1 MNRRE
6 PHVTRDV
13 DNGPAPGRVGMKR
26 RGARAMR
33 ILFNVLWHI
42 PCLGFLTAILAWL
55 VGLVLTA
62 TVVGS
67 PVGLGLMEYAK
78 FLFAP
83 FTRRM
88 LRREDVVGTY
98 TSKTWRVWSTL
109 VLVVYFPVG
118 VALLVLGVMQV
129 LLIVVTFT
137 LTIVGIIFGL
147 TGAHVLANSLITLW
161 SGPLGPDSFMRRI

>member
-1 MNRRE
+1 
-6 PHVTRDV
+6 
-13 DNGPAPGRVGMKR
+13 
-26 RGARAMR
+26 MR

-147 TGAHVLANSLITLW
+147 TGAHVLANSLITLLNPIGKK
-161 SGPLGPDSFMRRI
+161 SVPYMVAEAAERRRAEALLDEIESRT